1 MPDLPAS
8 ILVLIATRL
17 GTCDATRLGVC
28 GRLYVAAMGFPRCGM
43 QNSNENAPQS
53 P

>member
-28 GRLYVAAMGFPRCGM
+28 GRLWYAKHKRERAAKPL
-43 QNSNENAPQS
+43 
-53 P
+53 